1 MTARKEELM
10 EKETEH
16 ESAYALMM
24 DALDGDLSTQGALN
38 AHLQQCVPCAR
49 EWHTLQAVDQ
59 LLRHAPIIT
68 PATDFAQRTI
78 ARLPNQRHRLWS
90 LSALYVF
97 LLIGGIIP
105 LILIG
110 FLAIRFAPLV
120 MEPSMARVLWEPL
133 VTIWGLAAT
142 VSNALLIA
150 ATGFIRQ
157 QPALWGIVL
166 IMAGTIA
173 LSGEA
178 YQRYMPIRQA

>member
-1 MTARKEELM
+1 M
-10 EKETEH
+10 ERETEH

-24 DALDGDLSTQGALN
+24 DALDGDLSATDTLN
-38 AHLQQCVPCAR
+38 IHLEQCIPCTR
-49 EWHTLQAVDQ
+49 EWYTLQAVDQ
-59 LLRHAPIIT
+59 LLRRAPIIT

-78 ARLPNQRHRLWS
+78 AQLPNQRHRLWS

-97 LLIGGIIP
+97 LLIGGLIP

-120 MEPSMARVLWEPL
+120 MEPSMVRMLWQPL

-142 VSNALLIA
+142 ISNALLIA
-150 ATGFIRQ
+150 TTGFIRQ
-157 QPALWGIVL
+157 QPALWGIAL

-178 YQRYMPIRQA
+178 YQRYTPVRQA

>member
-1 MTARKEELM
+1 M
-10 EKETEH
+10 EREIEH

-24 DALDGDLSTQGALN
+24 DALDGDLSAPETLN
-38 AHLQQCVPCAR
+38 AHLQHCTPCAR

-59 LLRHAPIIT
+59 LLRRAPMIT
-68 PATDFAQRTI
+68 PAADFAQRTI
-78 ARLPNQRHRLWS
+78 AQLPNQRHRLWS

-97 LLIGGIIP
+97 LLIGGLIP

-120 MEPSMARVLWEPL
+120 MEPSMARLLWQPL
-133 VTIWGLAAT
+133 VIIWGLATT

-150 ATGFIRQ
+150 TAGFVRQ
-157 QPALWGIVL
+157 QPGLWGIAL

-178 YQRYMPIRQA
+178 YQRYMPIRQS

>member
-1 MTARKEELM
+1 M
-10 EKETEH
+10 EREIEH

-24 DALDGDLSTQGALN
+24 DALDGDLSAPEELN
-38 AHLQQCVPCAR
+38 AHLQFCTPCAR

-59 LLRHAPIIT
+59 LLRRAPIIS
-68 PATDFAQRTI
+68 PAAGFAQRTI
-78 ARLPNQRHRLWS
+78 AQLPNQQHRLWS

-105 LILIG
+105 LIIIG
-110 FLAIRFAPLV
+110 FLAVRFAPLV
-120 MEPSMARVLWEPL
+120 MEPSMARLLWQPL

-142 VSNALLIA
+142 ISNALLIA
-150 ATGFIRQ
+150 TAGFVRQ
-157 QPALWGIVL
+157 QPALWGIIL

-178 YQRYMPIRQA
+178 YQRYIPIGRRAS